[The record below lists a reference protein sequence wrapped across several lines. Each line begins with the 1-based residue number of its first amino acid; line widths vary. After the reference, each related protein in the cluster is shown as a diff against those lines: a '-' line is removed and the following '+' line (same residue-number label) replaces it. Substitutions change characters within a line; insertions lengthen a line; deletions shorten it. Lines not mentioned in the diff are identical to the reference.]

1 MAGQKSETAAAP
13 RTKMEAVKRTLQE
26 RGRDLKPLAIKEHV
40 KRRYGIEISAAVA
53 SDYKKKLLK
62 QAKAAAT
69 PQAATPAVASQA
81 AAPPAPK
88 ASAPV
93 KKASSPAKGT
103 AAPKRQ
109 APAARPQKKAAED
122 AHRGGS
128 ILLEDVLTVKALL
141 DRVGADRLPHPHRRP
156 GQVVYR
162 PRRRLRP
169 SRSGRPCAGGRA
181 RLLSPPRVAPCP
193 SKSLLVTPGTVPP
206 LPFRPASTPSLNSV
220 PRRGASEPLR
230 GVHGGSA
237 FGRGRRCGGGRRDA
251 AREGVR
257 DVAAPVQ
264 PPHRLGGRP
273 CRLLLFKAGFE
284 MPMGLPLKRDA
295 FGRRN
300 AHGCATAVGSLGEER
315 PTKPPADPR
324 QKGPSHRLL
333 ARPQGPRRL
342 HQQRPRG

>member
-141 DRVGADRLPHPHRRP
+141 DRVGADRLRT
-156 GQVVYR
+156 
-162 PRRRLRP
+162 LI
-169 SRSGRPCAGGRA
+169 
-181 RLLSPPRVAPCP
+181 
-193 SKSLLVTPGTVPP
+193 
-206 LPFRPASTPSLNSV
+206 
-220 PRRGASEPLR
+220 
-230 GVHGGSA
+230 
-237 FGRGRRCGGGRRDA
+237 D
-251 AREGVR
+251 
-257 DVAAPVQ
+257 
-264 PPHRLGGRP
+264 
-273 CRLLLFKAGFE
+273 
-284 MPMGLPLKRDA
+284 GLAK
-295 FGRRN
+295 
-300 AHGCATAVGSLGEER
+300 
-315 PTKPPADPR
+315 
-324 QKGPSHRLL
+324 
-333 ARPQGPRRL
+333 
-342 HQQRPRG
+342 